1 MRSMNYQVAGHR
13 FRLSLSKK
21 DIQEDSLASYLPF
34 LSNEEAEDYLFRLS
48 VIACLPATD
57 AYSAVGRF
65 DDNVA
70 SIGISKSEE
79 DRFRFRI
86 GYLGSEEYGTMEVDV
101 SFREAQ
107 VQLSGNERYHFFCL
121 NNCLMLLY
129 AFATSSLD
137 TLLIHASVI
146 KNSNKGFVFLGKSGT
161 GKSTHSRLW
170 LDHIEGSELLN
181 DDNPVIRIIDGKA
194 YIFGTPWSGKTP
206 CYKSEWVPLRG
217 IVKLRQAPENQ
228 IKPLSLLQAYAAVL
242 PSCSS
247 MWWEETVATGVHC
260 SVEKLIATV
269 GCYQLDCLPDSAVA
283 RLCYNTIR

>member
-1 MRSMNYQVAGHR
+1 MKSMNYQVAGHS
-13 FRLSLSKK
+13 FRLSFSNSQFPANGLSNYH
-21 DIQEDSLASYLPF
+21 SF
-34 LSNEEAEDYLFRLS
+34 LLNEEAESYLFHLS
-48 VIACLPATD
+48 VTDSLSMAC
-57 AYSAVGRF
+57 AYSEVGRF
-65 DDNVA
+65 DDDIA
-70 SIGISKSEE
+70 SIAISKSEE
-79 DRFRFRI
+79 GNFRFRI
-86 GYLGSEEYGTMEVDV
+86 AYPGSNHYCTMDVDA
-101 SFREAQ
+101 SFREAR
-107 VQLSGNERYHFFCL
+107 VQLPGDERHRFFCL

-129 AFATSSLD
+129 AFATSGLD

-146 KNSNKGFVFLGKSGT
+146 KNSNEGFVFLGKSGT

-206 CYKSEWVPLRG
+206 CYKSESVPLRG
-217 IVKLRQAPENQ
+217 IVKLRQAPENR
-228 IKPLSLLQAYAAVL
+228 IKSLSLLQAYATVL

-247 MWWEETVATGVHC
+247 MRWEEQVATGVHC

-269 GCYQLDCLPDSAVA
+269 GCYHLDCLPDSAAA